1 MRSISIEKMSKR
13 AAPTLLLPGWSRTCA
28 RNSGPSLI
36 VPCCNRVSAR
46 CGITWSALMVSV
58 VREQNPP
65 TLRFVTTPA
74 DAFSTVAPY
83 IYPHPTPQEPACRV
97 QQTRGHQPNRLR
109 STGSTLVDT
118 HPRSLQSWRSTTQ
131 SIPVASTRSPTT
143 WRNASSRKRDRS
155 SKVESHRQW
164 RPPMETLL
172 GAAGE
177 SNSSTAETTTAKR
190 YLTRGTARDA
200 ASIPTTRLGCPRL
213 RRCRMRRRLS
223 QRR

>member
-13 AAPTLLLPGWSRTCA
+13 SAPTLLLPGWSRTCA
-28 RNSGPSLI
+28 RNSGPL
-36 VPCCNRVSAR
+36 VPCRNRISAR
-46 CGITWSALMVSV
+46 CGITLVSFYGKLRERAESAYS
-58 VREQNPP
+58 P
-65 TLRFVTTPA
+65 LRHDSGRCIFNRCSLYLSTPNTTRA
-74 DAFSTVAPY
+74 S
-83 IYPHPTPQEPACRV
+83 CRV
-97 QQTRGHQPNRLR
+97 QQTRGHQPYRLR

-190 YLTRGTARDA
+190 YPTRGTARDA